1 MRRTIYRKVHEL
13 YGEELPPEIRHRVE
27 GELRMMDAFG
37 LEEDFRFVGDLTKYL
52 RRSGIP
58 YVMGGETSNS

>member
-37 LEEDFRFVGDLTKYL
+37 LEEDFRFVGDLTK
-52 RRSGIP
+52 
-58 YVMGGETSNS
+58 